1 MFIALVCALI
11 AVTALLPVAVFLFIR
26 QTRQAWLI
34 GQVRLEAYNS
44 WLVATDFCQLT
55 GDCARLLERV
65 GYIYACDP
73 DALAKA
79 ISTLSLVEQAH
90 IKQESGASTIARE
103 LERIKATMKEH
114 SEFIGQS
121 REYETRPRPGEVGIA
136 SRQ

>member
-11 AVTALLPVAVFLFIR
+11 AVTALLPVTAFLLKR
-26 QTRQAWLI
+26 QMNQA
-34 GQVRLEAYNS
+34 RDEAYNS

-55 GDCARLLERV
+55 QDCARLLERV

-79 ISTLSLVEQAH
+79 ISTLSVVEQAH
-90 IKQESGASTIARE
+90 IKHESGASTIARE
-103 LERIKATMKEH
+103 LEKVKATTKEH

-121 REYETRPRPGEVGIA
+121 GEYATRPKPGEVGRV
-136 SRQ
+136 SRR

>member
-55 GDCARLLERV
+55 GDCARLLDRV
-65 GYIYACDP
+65 RIIYACDP
-73 DALAKA
+73 DALGNA
-79 ISTLSLVEQAH
+79 ISTLSVVEQAH
-90 IKQESGASTIARE
+90 IKQESGASTIAAE
-103 LERIKATMKEH
+103 LTKIEATIKKH

-121 REYETRPRPGEVGIA
+121 GEYASRPRPGEVEIA
-136 SRQ
+136 PR